1 MTKLFF
7 SLLLFFI
14 SVVLFAYALLPVILK
29 KWEKIQQKRAE
40 TAAYQAEE
48 MFLFL
53 NPKNLIWAEIFLPIV
68 LGATGFFIYK
78 AWGVLAGIVVGVLIP
93 TLIINIYNGR
103 RRSKFGAQLLDSLM
117 MLSSSLKGGLS
128 IIQCFEVLSEEM
140 PPPMGQ
146 EISLLVREIKV
157 GVSLEEALVHLN
169 KRMPSE
175 ELDLIVS
182 AILVGR
188 ETGGDLTK
196 VFARLVTTMRDRAS
210 LKENVKT
217 LTLQGKLQGI
227 IMSLIPIIFAYVVY
241 KMNPHH
247 FDIMFKDD
255 LGRILLGVAVVLQI
269 VGVILLKIFS
279 KVDI

>member
-1 MTKLFF
+1 MTELFF
-7 SLLLFFI
+7 SLLLFFV
-14 SVVLFAYALLPVILK
+14 SVVLLAYALLPVILN
-29 KWEKIQQKRAE
+29 KWEKFQQKRAE

-53 NPKNLIWAEIFLPIV
+53 NPKNLIWAYISLPIV
-68 LGATGFFIYK
+68 LGAAGFFIYK
-78 AWGVLAGIVVGVLIP
+78 AWGVLAGIVAGALIP

-103 RRSKFGAQLLDSLM
+103 RRSKFDDQLLDSLM

-128 IIQCFEVLSEEM
+128 IIQSFEVLSEEM
-140 PPPMGQ
+140 PPPMSQ
-146 EISLLVREIKV
+146 EIALLVREIKV
-157 GVSLEEALVHLN
+157 GVSLEEALVHFN

-175 ELDLIVS
+175 ELDLVVS

-196 VFARLVTTMRDRAS
+196 VFARLVTTIRDRAA
-210 LKENVKT
+210 LRENVKT
-217 LTLQGKLQGI
+217 LTLQGRLQGI
-227 IMSLIPIIFAYVVY
+227 IMSLIPVIFTYVVY